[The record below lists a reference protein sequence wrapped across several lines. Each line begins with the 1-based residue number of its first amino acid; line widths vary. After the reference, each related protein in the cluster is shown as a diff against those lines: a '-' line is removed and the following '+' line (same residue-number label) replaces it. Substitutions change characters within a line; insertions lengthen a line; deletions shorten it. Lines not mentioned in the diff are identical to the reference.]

1 MTGPVRISRRHFSAG
16 VVAAAALPLA
26 ARAAPRAGS
35 QAEVD
40 VLVIGA
46 GLSGLQAAL
55 LLEDQ
60 GATVQV
66 IEAQRRIGGRV
77 YTLFDRPGFPEVGG
91 NGFASGYGRVLDR
104 VRTLNLPLFDYAPRR
119 AQHPQLELFL
129 GGQALTRE
137 QWTKS
142 PLNPLPEAAR
152 ARMPWEFGGA
162 FVAMNNPLKAA
173 QDWIAESSAPL
184 DVSMRDWLSSRGVDD
199 RSIELCWSTNP
210 YFGSSAH
217 DVSALQCLFNDAWIK
232 TISLGS
238 QAMLSV
244 QGGNQQLP
252 QGMAK
257 ALKREVHLGRDVRQI
272 EDDGRGVTVTCADGT
287 RYRAGRVICS
297 VPFSVLRHI
306 HVNPGFT
313 GRQVEAVS
321 TLGYMV
327 NTLVF
332 FVPRRKYW
340 EADGLSPTMW
350 TDGLAGSVMGQRFG
364 KDPDEITAIVANPRG
379 IAATWLDRL
388 PPAEAIQL
396 VRAEIERLRPAA
408 KGALSDGFIHSW
420 ARDPHAGGDWAVFG
434 PGQVHRFARDMA
446 APHGRVHFCGEHT
459 AQANRGMEGA
469 MESAERAALEVLQA

>member
-1 MTGPVRISRRHFSAG
+1 MSITRRHFSAG
-16 VVAAAALPLA
+16 LAAAASLPLV
-26 ARAAPRAGS
+26 ARGAPRAGS
-35 QAEVD
+35 QPEVD

-55 LLEDQ
+55 LLEEQ

-77 YTLFDRPGFPEVGG
+77 FTLFDRPGYPEVGG

-104 VRTLNLPLFDYAPRR
+104 VRSLGLPLLDYAPRR
-119 AQHPQLELFL
+119 ALQPQMELFVR
-129 GGQALTRE
+129 GQPLTRE
-137 QWTKS
+137 AWAKS

-152 ARMPWEFGGA
+152 ARMPWEFGGG
-162 FVAMNNPLKAA
+162 FVAANNPLKAA
-173 QDWIAESSAPL
+173 QDWTADSSASL

-199 RSIELCWSTNP
+199 RTIELCWSTNP

-232 TISLGS
+232 TISIGS
-238 QAMLSV
+238 TAVLSV
-244 QGGNQQLP
+244 LGGNQQLP
-252 QGMAK
+252 QGMARQ
-257 ALKREVHLGRDVRQI
+257 LKNEVHLGREAVHID
-272 EDDGRGVTVTCADGT
+272 DDGRSVSVTCADGS
-287 RYRAGRVICS
+287 RYRARRVICS

-306 HVNPGFT
+306 RVTPGFT

-340 EADGLSPTMW
+340 ESDGMSPTMW
-350 TDGLAGSVMGQRFG
+350 TDGIAGNVMGQRFG
-364 KDPDEITAIVANPRG
+364 KDPAEITAIVANPRG
-379 IAATWLDRL
+379 IAGNWLDRL
-388 PPAEAIQL
+388 PPADAIAR
-396 VRAEIERLRPAA
+396 VKAEIERLRPAA
-408 KGALSDGFIHSW
+408 KGALTDGFIHSW
-420 ARDPHAGGDWAVFG
+420 ARDPHAAGDWAVFG
-434 PGQVHRFARDMA
+434 PGQVHRFARSMA
-446 APHGRVHFCGEHT
+446 APHGRIHFCGEHT

-469 MESAERAALEVLQA
+469 MESAERAALEVLEAT